1 MDEKQA
7 PAEKLQRIA
16 KDLGTATVAR
26 REFLRRAGVSERRVQ
41 RLFGS
46 YNDLVLAAGLSPR
59 VFPTAEAPIYS
70 DEDLLTEVVR
80 VLRLPNSKLTRVF
93 FEQNATVSTSACERR
108 FGGWINTIKAA
119 GDHLNPDKE
128 AALLDQIREYT
139 APNLPARETAPRVM
153 EGDTEQQEEAGALE
167 PDADEQSHSLVA
179 AGHSNLY
186 GDFINFRGLQHA
198 PVNEQGVVFLFGM
211 ICPELGYVVE
221 IVKPGFPDCEA
232 KRRVRGK
239 PGTWQRV
246 RVEFEYKSRTFRNH
260 GHDPDQCDV
269 IVCWEDNWPECPIEV
284 LELRCTMRSL
294 SSDDQAT
301 GYRQRRRASRASLRW
316 PRRD

>member
-1 MDEKQA
+1 MDERQ
-7 PAEKLQRIA
+7 ELIETLQHIA
-16 KDLGTATVAR
+16 KDLGATTVAR
-26 REFLRRAGVSERRVQ
+26 HEFLRRSGASERKIQ

-59 VFPTAEAPIYS
+59 AFPTSDAPTYS
-70 DEDLLTEVVR
+70 DEHLLNEVVR

-93 FEQNATVSTSACERR
+93 FEQNASFSTSACERR

-119 GDHLNPDKE
+119 GELLQPGEE
-128 AALLDQIREYT
+128 AELLQQIREYT
-139 APNLPARETAPRVM
+139 VPNLPPRRATTPA
-153 EGDTEQQEEAGALE
+153 EESADDEEEAGSPQPESAE
-167 PDADEQSHSLVA
+167 HAVVP
-179 AGHSNLY
+179 AGLSNLY

-211 ICPELGYVVE
+211 ICRELGYVVE

-239 PGTWQRV
+239 AGMWQRV
-246 RVEFEYKSRTFRNH
+246 RIEFEYQSRSFRQH

-269 IVCWEDNWPECPIEV
+269 IVCWEDSWPECPMEV
-284 LELRCTMRSL
+284 LELRSSLRNL
-294 SSDDQAT
+294 SSNDQAA
-301 GYRQRRRASRASLRW
+301 G
-316 PRRD
+316 

>member
-7 PAEKLQRIA
+7 LIEKLQGIA
-16 KDLGTATVAR
+16 KELGTSTVAR
-26 REFLRRAGVSERRVQ
+26 HEFLRRSGTSERKIQ

-59 VFPTAEAPIYS
+59 AFPTSDAPTYS
-70 DEDLLTEVVR
+70 DEDLLSEVVR

-93 FEQNATVSTSACERR
+93 FKQNASVSTSACERR

-119 GDHLNPDKE
+119 GELLNPDE
-128 AALLDQIREYT
+128 EPELLQRIREYT
-139 APNLPARETAPRVM
+139 APDLPPRRATATSA
-153 EGDTEQQEEAGALE
+153 EDDEEEAASPQ
-167 PDADEQSHSLVA
+167 PDSPEQNHSLVPT
-179 AGHSNLY
+179 GLSNLY

-211 ICPELGYVVE
+211 ICRELGYVVE

-239 PGTWQRV
+239 TGMWQRV
-246 RVEFEYKSRTFRNH
+246 RIEFEYQSRNFRQH

-284 LELRCTMRSL
+284 LELRSAMRNL
-294 SSDDQAT
+294 SSNDQAA
-301 GYRQRRRASRASLRW
+301 G
-316 PRRD
+316 